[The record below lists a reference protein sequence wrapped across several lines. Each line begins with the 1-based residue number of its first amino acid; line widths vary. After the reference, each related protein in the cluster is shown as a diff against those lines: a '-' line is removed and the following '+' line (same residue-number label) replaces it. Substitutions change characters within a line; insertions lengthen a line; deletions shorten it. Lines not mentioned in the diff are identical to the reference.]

1 MRTRNAREIG
11 DWGER
16 YAVHYLRRHGYTVK
30 ERNYRAGHHE
40 IDIVA
45 STFRTIAFVEV
56 KTRSY
61 APEED
66 RTLPPPGHAVNAEKQ
81 RCTRRAAQRYLF
93 EHPTRKKPRMD
104 VLEIWLQAVPN
115 GHRPKVLR
123 VRHLIGAY

>member
-1 MRTRNAREIG
+1 MAPAGARKTG

-45 STFRTIAFVEV
+45 CTLRTIAFVEV

-61 APEED
+61 APGEAD
-66 RTLPPPGHAVNAEKQ
+66 RLPPPGHAVGAEK
-81 RCTRRAAQRYLF
+81 RRLTRAAARQYLH
-93 EHPTRKKPRMD
+93 EHPTRRQPRMD
-104 VLEIWLQAVPN
+104 VLEIWLEADPDRR
-115 GHRPKVLR
+115 RPRVLR
-123 VRHLIGAY
+123 VRHLTGAY

>member
-1 MRTRNAREIG
+1 MRTGSAREIG

-30 ERNYRAGHHE
+30 ERNYRAGHWE

-61 APEED
+61 APGEAGQC
-66 RTLPPPGHAVNAEKQ
+66 PPPGHAVNAEKQ
-81 RCTRRAAQRYLF
+81 RCTRRAARQYLY
-93 EHPTRKKPRMD
+93 EHPTRKQPRMD
-104 VLEIWLQAVPN
+104 VLEIWLEASAD
-115 GHRPKVLR
+115 GHRPRVLR
-123 VRHLIGAY
+123 VRHLTGAY